1 MSLKRSIVSRK
12 HRAQM
17 FILAT
22 MVIAVYI
29 VTMTV
34 ILVNFKA
41 EQVVIEREALRE
53 PYLDSK
59 REIQH
64 FLEQILAEYSKN
76 GSSLDINGAI
86 LRINRFLSS
95 LDSVNSVR
103 AASSVITMHSN
114 EFTLSANQFPYVNVT
129 DGNIYTSFISGT
141 FDLELS
147 TVSSTITIDET
158 FTVLFSARVK
168 VQGNTIFVQQSR
180 GGSHTYV
187 SAASIYILN
196 GTSQV
201 YPTPVLDHS
210 GVYQFTNIV
219 DLDNYGILNVTLP
232 NGVHIVS

>member
-1 MSLKRSIVSRK
+1 MSFKGSIVSRK

-34 ILVNFKA
+34 VLVNFKA
-41 EQVVIEREALRE
+41 EQIVIERETLRE

-76 GSSLDINGAI
+76 GSSLDINTAI
-86 LRINRFLSS
+86 IRINKFLFS
-95 LDSVNSVR
+95 LDAINSVR
-103 AASSVITMHSN
+103 GTSSVITMHSDN
-114 EFTLSANQFPYVNVT
+114 FTLSANQFPYENVS
-129 DGNIYTSFISGT
+129 DGNIYTSLISGT
-141 FDLELS
+141 FDLKLS
-147 TVSSTITIDET
+147 TVSSSITIDET
-158 FTVLFSARVK
+158 FFVLFSSRVE

-180 GGSHTYV
+180 GGSYTFI
-187 SAASIYILN
+187 STASIYILN

-201 YPTPVLDHS
+201 FPTPVLDHS
-210 GVYQFTNIV
+210 GIYQFSNIEN
-219 DLDNYGILNVTLP
+219 LDNFGVLNVTLP
-232 NGVHIVS
+232 NGVYIVS